1 MKAEKWVTI
10 KNSALTLTGIETD
23 GDLQVGSEETIKV
36 NGTINSKLM
45 DSTKYKLEVYN
56 TTQGWKTI
64 SDYESMPFGD
74 VKFKWSPETC
84 GKNLIRV
91 TVTDRSGKVARYDEW
106 VDVTLDVISPETNPA
121 EDNWLSEEIARQVG
135 KEDYTTLTQEDF
147 DSITRIDISNEGLTE
162 VPSQIK
168 YVKNLKNLY
177 LDSNSISELPS
188 ELFQLSQLEILY
200 LGDNNIS
207 IIPNEI
213 GNLTNLKKLILFE
226 NPLTELPE
234 EIGNLSDLSYL
245 HLLYTGL
252 ENLPENIGQLSNL
265 KELHLAG
272 CEISGLPSSIGNLN
286 NLQVLDLENN
296 NITNVVPEIGNLTS
310 LKKLHLGGNN
320 ISDLPESMGNLVNL
334 EKLYLSD
341 NVGIKNLPESFK
353 NLSKL
358 TYLELL
364 LTGITSIN
372 GISQEIRD
380 VIGDENIKINFWDGI
395 SPWSLKSKTLS
406 KNMHVITF

>member
-1 MKAEKWVTI
+1 M
-10 KNSALTLTGIETD
+10 
-23 GDLQVGSEETIKV
+23 
-36 NGTINSKLM
+36 
-45 DSTKYKLEVYN
+45 
-56 TTQGWKTI
+56 
-64 SDYESMPFGD
+64 
-74 VKFKWSPETC
+74 
-84 GKNLIRV
+84 
-91 TVTDRSGKVARYDEW
+91 
-106 VDVTLDVISPETNPA
+106 
-121 EDNWLSEEIARQVG
+121 
-135 KEDYTTLTQEDF
+135 
-147 DSITRIDISNEGLTE
+147 
-162 VPSQIK
+162 
-168 YVKNLKNLY
+168 
-177 LDSNSISELPS
+177 
-188 ELFQLSQLEILY
+188 
-200 LGDNNIS
+200 
-207 IIPNEI
+207 
-213 GNLTNLKKLILFE
+213 
-226 NPLTELPE
+226 
-234 EIGNLSDLSYL
+234 
-245 HLLYTGL
+245 
-252 ENLPENIGQLSNL
+252 
-265 KELHLAG
+265 HLAG

-286 NLQVLDLENN
+286 NLQVLDLGNN